1 LIVPAIRI
9 GGRYLAGEDKLL
21 RVTLATPAGAVTI
34 DCAAVR
40 YEKADETSDEPGY
53 LIGLRIVEVKEEHR
67 QRWEDW
73 LKLKKRPSLE

>member
-1 LIVPAIRI
+1 
-9 GGRYLAGEDKLL
+9 
-21 RVTLATPAGAVTI
+21 
-34 DCAAVR
+34 VR

-73 LKLKKRPSLE
+73 LKLKKRPSLEEQPPKG